1 MSADNQVIAI
11 NRVADALFTQAKA
24 MSKQVKVAERQCELA
39 EVMLQVQIQNLATSK
54 ALEQKLTTSD
64 LSGLQDDA

>member
-1 MSADNQVIAI
+1 MSDKTDTAI

-39 EVMLQVQIQNLATSK
+39 EVMLQVQMQNLATSQ
-54 ALEQKLTTSD
+54 ALEKQLTANLPPASRSD
-64 LSGLQDDA
+64 G

>member
-1 MSADNQVIAI
+1 MSGSNTDIAI

-39 EVMLQVQIQNLATSK
+39 EVMLQVQMQNLATSK
-54 ALEQKLTTSD
+54 ALEQKLTESD
-64 LSGLQDDA
+64 LTRLQDGG

>member
-1 MSADNQVIAI
+1 MAGQSTIMAI

-39 EVMLQVQIQNLATSK
+39 EVMLQVQMQNLATSK
-54 ALEQKLTTSD
+54 ALEQKLVGAD
-64 LSGLQDDA
+64 LTRLQDDG